1 MSKQEKRQLTED
13 EKIAITKAKEEL
25 RDYRYNI
32 RYIEEKLRDIEET
45 KALAFKITPT
55 LSPTKNNGSNI
66 NNDKIGDSIAR
77 LEQLKDISDYK
88 IKQLLIKK
96 FDIDDKIESL
106 SFPYRDILFY
116 RYTRANDWSEVAK
129 KVGYSERWTLQLH
142 GEALYYYSKI

>member
-66 NNDKIGDSIAR
+66 NNDKIGDLIAR

-88 IKQLLIKK
+88 IKQLLMRK

>member
-88 IKQLLIKK
+88 IKQLLMRK